1 MTYLLD
7 TDTLIYAVR
16 GLKIHSPKT
25 ERQREHV
32 RRANRIV
39 ARCRR
44 SQQAGEEVGV
54 SAITVAELE
63 LGAHQSGEYL
73 AEIGAV
79 RKILA
84 PFSTPAFDAGICAQ
98 HYGEV
103 RHILEAGGEMIGA
116 MDLLI
121 AAHARALG
129 ATLITNNT
137 ALFQRVPGLRQ
148 ENWSQ

>member
-16 GLKIHSPKT
+16 GLKIDSPKT

-39 ARCRR
+39 TRCRR
-44 SQQAGEEVGV
+44 SQEAGNEVGV
-54 SAITVAELE
+54 SAVTVAELE
-63 LGAHQSGEYL
+63 FGARQSKDYH

-84 PFSTPAFDAGICAQ
+84 PFSTPAFDAEACAE
-98 HYGEV
+98 HYGAV
-103 RHILEAGGEMIGA
+103 RHSLEAAGEMIGA

-137 ALFQRVPGLRQ
+137 AHFQRVPGLTQ
-148 ENWSQ
+148 ENWCQ